1 MNRPK
6 VICIDD
12 KNKPPEIKQSL
23 WIKKDSEYTITHI
36 YYHPQQKLQ
45 GCELAEIE
53 LTDDCFPYVSFS
65 LARFAIPQDQLELFI
80 ALLKDCND
88 LNDVDISSLI
98 EELNLELV

>member
-12 KNKPPEIKQSL
+12 KNKPQEIKQSL
-23 WIKKDSEYTITHI
+23 WIKKDNEYTITHI

-45 GCELAEIE
+45 GCELAEVE

-80 ALLKDCND
+80 ALLKDCTD
-88 LNDVDISSLI
+88 LNDIEIGHLI
-98 EELNLELV
+98 EESCLELI

>member
-1 MNRPK
+1 MNNPK

-36 YYHPQQKLQ
+36 YYHPQQGIS

-80 ALLKDCND
+80 ALLKDCTN
-88 LNDVDISSLI
+88 LNDIEIGHLI
-98 EELNLELV
+98 EESNLELV

>member
-1 MNRPK
+1 MNNPK

-12 KNKPPEIKQSL
+12 KNKPQEIKRSL
-23 WIKKDSEYTITHI
+23 WIKKDNEYTITHI
-36 YYHPQQKLQ
+36 YYHAQQGIS

-80 ALLKDCND
+80 ALLKECTD
-88 LNDVDISSLI
+88 LNDIDIKKLI
-98 EELNLELV
+98 EEEYLETV